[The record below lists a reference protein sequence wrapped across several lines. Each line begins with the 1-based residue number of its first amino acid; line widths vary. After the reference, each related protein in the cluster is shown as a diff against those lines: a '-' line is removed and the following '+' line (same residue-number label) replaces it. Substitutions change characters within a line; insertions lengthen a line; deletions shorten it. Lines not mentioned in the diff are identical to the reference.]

1 VDHRHSVMGYNT
13 KIAQNNAPNHTPTKK
28 KEKKKEK
35 SEKKENDKNT
45 KETKKKKENLIKNS

>member
-1 VDHRHSVMGYNT
+1 MGYNT